1 MILRR
6 RESAVFLFQEAV
18 LNAIFCSV
26 GASGREGREAPPIP
40 QEQVRDPLSKGHQPD
55 AGR

>member
-26 GASGREGREAPPIP
+26 GASGRDGREAPPIP